1 MLRLLADDLTG
12 ALDSAAPFV
21 GRFGPIPTYWDE
33 TAATAGSL
41 ALDGETRDLE
51 PDRARERIAVLAPLL
66 AGADISFLKIDSRL
80 RGHPAAEI
88 ATCARA
94 FRTVVIAP
102 AFPAE
107 GRVTRQGRQLVRDA
121 SGTWQ
126 PVPLDLPAAL
136 AAAGLPVRLGPPES
150 GKATLCDAETDDDL
164 ARIATTPGLEPP
176 TLWCGTG
183 GLARA
188 LAGATPPQLVLTR
201 QRSVLIVAG
210 TPHGA
215 TLAQV
220 EHLIP
225 RPGVT
230 LHRLDLAACTS
241 PEAARGAHARLIETA
256 ASVEPPGLLIATGG
270 ETLLR
275 LCLAIGAQRLDL
287 RGEVAV
293 GVPVSRM
300 VGGRWDGATVIS
312 KSGGFGAPDLLADL
326 LEGIAHG

>member
-51 PDRARERIAVLAPLL
+51 PDRARERIAALAPLL

-88 ATCARA
+88 AMCAGT

-102 AFPAE
+102 AFPAQ

-121 SGTWQ
+121 GRR
-126 PVPLDLPAAL
+126 L
-136 AAAGLPVRLGPPES
+136 AAGPARPPGRPRRRGPAGPPRP
-150 GKATLCDAETDDDL
+150 
-164 ARIATTPGLEPP
+164 ARERQGHLVRRRDRRRPRPHRRHARPGAPD
-176 TLWCGTG
+176 LWCGTG

-210 TPHGA
+210 TPHSA

-220 EHLIP
+220 ERLTP

-241 PEAARGAHARLIETA
+241 PEAARAAHARLIETA

-275 LCLAIGAQRLDL
+275 LCLAVGAQRLDL